1 MPKNTSMYPFK
12 KPTNTLN
19 KLLITAFSW
28 LETVRFMYWNPA
40 FHILKPCVSCIE
52 TVGLKG
58 WNTVYHGLK
67 HCVSGLETLRLKAW
81 NSAYQGF
88 GISEYI
94 SFFSLIT
101 YTK

>member
-1 MPKNTSMYPFK
+1 MPKNTSVYPLK
-12 KPTNTLN
+12 NPTNALN
-19 KLLITAFSW
+19 KLLITAFSR

-40 FHILKPCVSCIE
+40 FHILKPCVPCIE
-52 TVGLKG
+52 TLRSIY
-58 WNTVYHGLK
+58 WNYAPHGLK
-67 HCVSGLETLRLKAW
+67 QCVSEPETVCIKAW
-81 NSAYQGF
+81 NSASQGF